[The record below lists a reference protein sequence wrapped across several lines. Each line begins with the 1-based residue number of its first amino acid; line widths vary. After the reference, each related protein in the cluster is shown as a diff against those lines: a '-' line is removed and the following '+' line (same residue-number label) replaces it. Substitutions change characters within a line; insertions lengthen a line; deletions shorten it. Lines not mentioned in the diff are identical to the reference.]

1 METKK
6 KLTNFASILFK
17 NGNFTLVHR
26 RGYQTI
32 VKFNDEDYTFFISK
46 GKKELGVII
55 ENPKWYYTYEA
66 STGLPISGL
75 GSDTIDAAY
84 SQLFNDKF
92 VKIFTQMILSGKIKE
107 LQDRF
112 QQTLKKENEN
122 ECT

>member
-1 METKK
+1 MEELNMETKK
-6 KLTNFASILFK
+6 KLTNFASIAFK
-17 NGNFTLVHR
+17 NGDFTLVHR

-46 GKKELGVII
+46 GKKELGVIN

-66 STGLPISGL
+66 STGLRISGL

-84 SQLFNDKF
+84 SQLFNDSF

-112 QQTLKKENEN
+112 HQLLNK
-122 ECT
+122 